1 MTDILRGDDLHRLDK
16 VRLSIRSQHQLGH
29 LKHKTNI
36 PINVLAR
43 FGICLSLNDSSIP
56 NPDIYDEKGMELMPH
71 ILYGKNELIFST
83 MFQYRFKQDNLDYE
97 EYGSRMIRAHI
108 NRGSGMLFPRIKHV
122 GDFSKLFG
130 NVA

>member
-1 MTDILRGDDLHRLDK
+1 MTDTLRGDDLHRLDK

-71 ILYGKNELIFST
+71 VLYGI
-83 MFQYRFKQDNLDYE
+83 
-97 EYGSRMIRAHI
+97 
-108 NRGSGMLFPRIKHV
+108 
-122 GDFSKLFG
+122 
-130 NVA
+130 